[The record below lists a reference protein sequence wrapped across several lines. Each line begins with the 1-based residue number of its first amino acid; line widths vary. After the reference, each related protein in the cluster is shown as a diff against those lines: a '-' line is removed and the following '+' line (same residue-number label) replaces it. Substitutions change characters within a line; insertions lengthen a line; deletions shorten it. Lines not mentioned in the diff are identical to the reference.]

1 MKLLT
6 ILLAS
11 LFMVACA
18 SSHKGHQAAEAT
30 AENVQTEVTKQ
41 REVGIGDL
49 PVAVTTLNAELATE
63 LNPAAIMSAYNST
76 EADLAKR
83 CASTKTEDKNTFNAL
98 STYKG
103 NVKTVV
109 ADGSMAGLYK
119 VGEKFMSYVPD
130 DKKGWMSVGIED
142 ASKKGY
148 KAKVSALGMC
158 TTYKKLN

>member
-1 MKLLT
+1 MKLLSI
-6 ILLAS
+6 ILLS
-11 LFMVACA
+11 VFFVACS
-18 SSHKGHQAAEAT
+18 SSHKHHQSAEAAAES
-30 AENVQTEVTKQ
+30 VQTEVVKQ
-41 REVGIGDL
+41 REVGVGDL
-49 PVAVTTLNAELATE
+49 PVAVSTINTE
-63 LNPAAIMSAYNST
+63 KEVKLNPAAIQSAYDST

-83 CASTKTEDKNTFNAL
+83 CASTKTDDKATFNAL

-109 ADGSMAGLYK
+109 ADGSTAGLYK
-119 VGEKFMSYVPD
+119 VGDKFMSYVPD
-130 DKKGWMSVGIED
+130 DKKGWVSVGIED